1 MMIAGVDVGFGFTKA
16 TDGEKVTVMKS
27 LVGEAQP
34 RAIHEDLFSTK
45 GAGGGLHV
53 TMDGRSYFLGELAEA
68 ESRVRQ
74 FTLDQAQ
81 MVSQIF
87 PLLSMA
93 ALSQVAA
100 DRVPVNVVTGLPVG
114 FFVEYRDRLTAALQG
129 EHKITLHDG
138 AGRRDVTLAVNRVKV
153 IPQPYG
159 SLVDHLFRDDGSMAR
174 PELARKKVGVIDVG
188 FRTTDFVI
196 SKGLRHSE
204 RGSRTTDNG
213 LAKAFSVVAS
223 ALAEMS
229 GVNVELY
236 RLYEAIQEGTIKIRG
251 AEYDISKVKD
261 EVFSRLATAVLS
273 DMERAWSDDWDLDM
287 VLLTGGGGQALH
299 DYLKPMLRGEL
310 ALAEN
315 RPDPRL
321 SNVYG
326 FVKYGRYFFDNKGDR
341 T

>member
-1 MMIAGVDVGFGFTKA
+1 MLIAGVDVGFGFTKA
-16 TDGEKVTVMKS
+16 TDGEKVAVMKS

-34 RAIHEDLFSTK
+34 RAISEDLFSTK
-45 GAGGGLHV
+45 GAGGMHV
-53 TMDGRSYFLGELAEA
+53 TVEGRSYFLGELAEA

-74 FTLDQAQ
+74 FTLDQGQ
-81 MVSQIF
+81 MATQSF
-87 PLLSMA
+87 PLLSVA
-93 ALSQVAA
+93 ALSQVAS

-114 FFVEYRDRLTAALQG
+114 FFVEYRDRLAAALQG
-129 EHKITLHDG
+129 ERKITLHEG
-138 AGRRDVTLAVNRVKV
+138 SGRREFTLAVNRVKV

-159 SLVDHLFRDDGSMAR
+159 SLVDHLFRDDGTMAR
-174 PELARKKVGVIDVG
+174 PEQARKKVGVIDVG

-196 SKGLRHSE
+196 SKALRHSE

-213 LAKAFSVVAS
+213 LAKAFSVIAS

-236 RLYEAIQEGTIKIRG
+236 RLYEAVQEGTIKIRG

-273 DMERAWSDDWDLDM
+273 DMERAWADDWDLDM
-287 VLLTGGGGQALH
+287 VLLTGGGGQALY
-299 DYLKPMLRGEL
+299 DYLKPMVRGEL
-310 ALAEN
+310 ALAET

-321 SNVYG
+321 ANVHG
-326 FVKYGRYFFDNKGDR
+326 FVKYGRYFFDHQGER
-341 T
+341 P